1 MDNSNPCTDTLTD
14 IEYIDHMIP
23 HHQVA
28 VDMSKLLLNNINDPT
43 ILHLC
48 RDIINKQKY
57 EIWEMEYMKKQ
68 LNDHVFL
75 NKKGAL
81 DVIFTQ
87 FDKYEPVKSKAP
99 GGNCNP
105 MFFEPDA
112 HMKHM
117 ANINLTSKGYLE
129 HMIPHHQVAID
140 MSNRLLLHTNNSY
153 LLDFCRN
160 LINEQQQE
168 ILYMNHLLENKYV
181 HKSELL

>member
-1 MDNSNPCTDTLTD
+1 
-14 IEYIDHMIP
+14 MIP

-28 VDMSKLLLNNINDPT
+28 VDMSEILIKNISDPT
-43 ILHLC
+43 MLHIC
-48 RDIINKQKY
+48 RDIINKQRY

-68 LNDHVFL
+68 LKDKVFHCQE
-75 NKKGAL
+75 GIV
-81 DVIFTQ
+81 DVIFTPL
-87 FDKYEPVKSKAP
+87 DKYEPIKSKAP
-99 GGNCNP
+99 GGDCNP
-105 MFFEPDA
+105 MFFDPDA

-140 MSNRLLLHTNNSY
+140 MSKRLLLYTNNSY

-160 LINEQQQE
+160 LINEQQHE
-168 ILYMNHLLENKYV
+168 ILYMNHLLENQYI